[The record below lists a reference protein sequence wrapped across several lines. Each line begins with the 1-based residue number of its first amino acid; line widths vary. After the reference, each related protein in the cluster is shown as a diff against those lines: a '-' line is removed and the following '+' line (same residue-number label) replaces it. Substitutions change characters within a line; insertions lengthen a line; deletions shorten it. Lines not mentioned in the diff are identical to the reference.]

1 MIMIDNENS
10 RRNDEDEPSVAPGM
24 DRNEML
30 REEATEEEVKR
41 GDYTEV
47 TQFIID
53 RTPEE

>member
-1 MIMIDNENS
+1 MRDNENS
-10 RRNDEDEPSVAPGM
+10 KRKGEDEPTVAPGM
-24 DRNEML
+24 DNYDML
-30 REEATEEEVKR
+30 REEATEEEVER

>member
-1 MIMIDNENS
+1 MIDNKNS
-10 RRNDEDEPSVAPGM
+10 KHNGEEEPTVAPGM
-24 DRNEML
+24 DRQEML